1 MQYKKIYLALVFL
14 SVSVIPAYSQTAKT
28 CDATNVLIC
37 VGVAEGFYEEGDT
50 VVISGKVK
58 AVILD
63 SPVSLQIFYGDAL
76 IQIDQ
81 LSVAQDGTFATTI
94 ISKGPMWTKDGT
106 YLVRAAYSG
115 NIAEASFEFKA
126 KDTGVTTND
135 MFEVDAGNF
144 GTFDVPY
151 TINGGNVT
159 DIQIDPNILGLVV
172 TIKSE
177 RDGILTLDLPRDY
190 IDAKKS
196 DGTDEKYII
205 LIGDSETSYE
215 ETSDRKSRSIKIN
228 FEKGDTTIDII
239 GTVVVPEFGSYII
252 LALTISFLTLLL
264 IQQRNKFLV
273 KDRILF

>member
-1 MQYKKIYLALVFL
+1 MQYKKAYLALIFL
-14 SVSVIPAYSQTAKT
+14 SVSVIPAYSQATKT
-28 CDATNVLIC
+28 CDITNVLIC
-37 VGVAEGFYEEGDT
+37 VGIAEGFYEEGDT

-63 SPVSLQIFYGDAL
+63 TPVSLQMFYGNAL

-94 ISKGPMWTKDGT
+94 IAKGPMWTKDGT

-126 KDTGVTTND
+126 KETGVTTND
-135 MFEVDAGNF
+135 MFEVDAGSF

-159 DIQIDPNILGLVV
+159 DMQVDPNILGIIV
-172 TIKSE
+172 TIASQ

-228 FEKGDTTIDII
+228 FEKGDSTIQII
-239 GTVVVPEFGSYII
+239 GTSVVPEFGNYII
-252 LALTISFLTLLL
+252 LALTMSFLTLIL
-264 IQQRNKFLV
+264 IQQRNKTLV